1 MYISR
6 VVTYMHTE
14 YYVLRCTPWVSI
26 HTLNHEPSVITDDV
40 CIVYTLQEVVLH
52 VGILGAGP
60 CFTVSAQTRNVAQR
74 NEIPLVASVEI
85 EKTMATHGEFSSNS
99 WQLRIWLWWFTGFWG
114 IALPFCSVDDRFLYA
129 MTCRRKAMEF
139 YAVTRK
145 AVHLCA
151 QSTQRVNW
159 RITISK
165 LPDFSGWNIPIDPVN
180 RIDKWSIV
188 VSKVDEQPENP
199 SRMWFRLL
207 QDSVSMI
214 NTHRKPLRD
223 ILEMC
228 FALESV
234 AKG

>member
-1 MYISR
+1 
-6 VVTYMHTE
+6 
-14 YYVLRCTPWVSI
+14 
-26 HTLNHEPSVITDDV
+26 
-40 CIVYTLQEVVLH
+40 
-52 VGILGAGP
+52 
-60 CFTVSAQTRNVAQR
+60 
-74 NEIPLVASVEI
+74 
-85 EKTMATHGEFSSNS
+85 
-99 WQLRIWLWWFTGFWG
+99 
-114 IALPFCSVDDRFLYA
+114 

-207 QDSVSMI
+207 QDPVSRI

-223 ILEMC
+223 ILEVC

-234 AKG
+234 AKGSKTPWNQWQVDVKCKWQSLSIHVSMVFHLRVLTIFQSLWGFQIFGFGVLSNLGILFHPKGFKPSFSPKCQK